1 MRYLSILIV
10 LGLLVSLTWGTAGAA
25 ESNDR
30 PLVLMTTTHGEIEIE
45 LWPEAAPETVRNFLQ
60 YVESGHYNGLIFHR
74 VIRDFVIQGG
84 GFDVN
89 LAERAT
95 RLPIANEADPAIRNL
110 RGTLSMARADDPD
123 SAASQFFINIL
134 NNFDL
139 DATDTR
145 PGYCV
150 FGKVSKGMRTV
161 ETINRLPVGS
171 RMGHEDVPLEDVVI
185 LSATRLK

>member
-1 MRYLSILIV
+1 MRHLATLFV
-10 LGLLVSLTWGTAGAA
+10 LALFVCLGWATAEAA
-25 ESNDR
+25 DGNGR
-30 PLVLMTTTHGEIEIE
+30 PRVLMTTTHGEIEIE

-60 YVESGHYNGLIFHR
+60 YVESGHYSGLIFHR

-84 GFDVN
+84 GFDADLV
-89 LAERAT
+89 ERPT
-95 RLPIANEADPAIRNL
+95 REPVVNEADPAIRNL

-123 SAASQFFINIL
+123 SATSQFFINIL

-139 DATDTR
+139 DAADTR

-150 FGKVSKGMRTV
+150 FGKVAKGMRTV

-171 RMGHEDVPLEDVVI
+171 RKGHEDVPLEDVVI
-185 LSATRLK
+185 VSVTRLK